1 MSDSKLY
8 EGITREELNSL
19 RSSLEKQGV
28 KVPEGDD
35 VLVEGPY
42 GVNLQISYD
51 ATSASLKVSID
62 KKPFFV
68 PESMIWKMVD
78 EGVGPFEGA

>member
-19 RSSLEKQGV
+19 RSSLENQGV

-42 GVNLQISYD
+42 GVHLQISYD
-51 ATSASLKVSID
+51 APSATLKVSIA
-62 KKPFFV
+62 KKPLFV
-68 PESMIWKMVD
+68 PESMIWSMVD
-78 EGVGPFEGA
+78 KGVKPFEGA

>member
-8 EGITREELNSL
+8 EGITREELNIL
-19 RSSLEKQGV
+19 RSVLEKQGV

-42 GVNLQISYD
+42 GVQLQLSYD
-51 ATSASLKVSID
+51 SVDEMLTVSIA

-68 PESMIWKMVD
+68 PESMIWSMVD
-78 EGVGPFEGA
+78 EGVRPFKDA

>member
-8 EGITREELNSL
+8 EGITREELNIL
-19 RSSLEKQGV
+19 RSTLEKQGV

-42 GVNLQISYD
+42 GVQLQLSYD
-51 ATSASLKVSID
+51 SAGEMLKVSIA

-68 PESMIWKMVD
+68 PESMIWNMVD
-78 EGVGPFEGA
+78 EGVGPFKGA

>member
-19 RSSLEKQGV
+19 RSSLEKEGV

-35 VLVEGPY
+35 VRVEGPY
-42 GVNLQISYD
+42 GVHLQISYD
-51 ATSASLKVSID
+51 AASATLKVSIA
-62 KKPFFV
+62 KKPLFV
-68 PESMIWKMVD
+68 PESMIWSMVD
-78 EGVGPFEGA
+78 KGVGPFEGA

>member
-1 MSDSKLY
+1 MPDSKTY
-8 EGITREELNSL
+8 DGISREDLNNL
-19 RSSLEKQGV
+19 RLGLEKQGV
-28 KVPEGDD
+28 KIPDGDD

-51 ATSASLKVSID
+51 SVMERLSISIA

-68 PESMIWKMVD
+68 PESMVWNMVD
-78 EGVGPFEGA
+78 EGVNPYKGA

>member
-42 GVNLQISYD
+42 GVHLQISYD
-51 ATSASLKVSID
+51 SANAMLKVSIA
-62 KKPFFV
+62 KRPFFV
-68 PESMIWKMVD
+68 PESMIWSMVD
-78 EGVGPFEGA
+78 EGVKPFEGA